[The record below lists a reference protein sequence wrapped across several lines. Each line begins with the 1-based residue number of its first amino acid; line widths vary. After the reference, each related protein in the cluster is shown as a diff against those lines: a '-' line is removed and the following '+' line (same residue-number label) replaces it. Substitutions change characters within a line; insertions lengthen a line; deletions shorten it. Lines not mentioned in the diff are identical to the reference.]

1 MVAHPYI
8 PNSDMETKKE
18 MLACIGI
25 RDPEQ
30 LFANIPDTLR
40 VKTPLNLPNSLSES
54 ELKSYVEETLSR
66 NLSCKDLLNF
76 RGGGCWQHYVPA
88 VCDEIN
94 SRSEFLTA
102 YTGEAYSDLGR
113 YQALFEFQSMIGELV
128 ALDAVIFPLYDWATA
143 VGDAVLMATIATNRN
158 EILVP
163 KTIGPERLAVM
174 KNYCG
179 NTVKIVYV
187 DYAANG
193 QLDLQDLER
202 KTSTNTAAVYIEN
215 PSYLG
220 HIETNCKEIA
230 RIAHTHGGLLIVG
243 VEPLSLG
250 VLASPGEYGADI
262 VCGECQPLGL
272 HMGFGGVSLGFLACH
287 DQEKFL
293 SATGHRLITIATTE
307 RVGEWGFTYVLP
319 ERSMFAAREKAAS
332 ITGTTTAIWAITT
345 AVYLALLGPTGLTE
359 LAKSIMQ
366 RTQYAMKRIS
376 EIRRL
381 TVPVFDSPHFE
392 EFTVNFD
399 GTGKT
404 VAQVN
409 RILLENGIL
418 GGNDIS
424 HDFPQLGQT
433 ALFCIN
439 ELHRQQDL
447 DKLAITLEEAVK

>member
-1 MVAHPYI
+1 
-8 PNSDMETKKE
+8 
-18 MLACIGI
+18 
-25 RDPEQ
+25 
-30 LFANIPDTLR
+30 
-40 VKTPLNLPNSLSES
+40 
-54 ELKSYVEETLSR
+54 
-66 NLSCKDLLNF
+66 
-76 RGGGCWQHYVPA
+76 
-88 VCDEIN
+88 
-94 SRSEFLTA
+94 
-102 YTGEAYSDLGR
+102 
-113 YQALFEFQSMIGELV
+113 
-128 ALDAVIFPLYDWATA
+128 
-143 VGDAVLMATIATNRN
+143 
-158 EILVP
+158 
-163 KTIGPERLAVM
+163 
-174 KNYCG
+174 
-179 NTVKIVYV
+179 
-187 DYAANG
+187 
-193 QLDLQDLER
+193 
-202 KTSTNTAAVYIEN
+202 
-215 PSYLG
+215 
-220 HIETNCKEIA
+220 
-230 RIAHTHGGLLIVG
+230 
-243 VEPLSLG
+243 
-250 VLASPGEYGADI
+250 
-262 VCGECQPLGL
+262 
-272 HMGFGGVSLGFLACH
+272 
-287 DQEKFL
+287 
-293 SATGHRLITIATTE
+293 
-307 RVGEWGFTYVLP
+307 
-319 ERSMFAAREKAAS
+319 MFAAREKAAS